1 MFLIKNFMN
10 LTDAGTSFE
19 SGVRRSKRMKTRPLE
34 YWKGE
39 RLLYGRVDEGE
50 YCLVNSCVV
59 ALLGFRS
66 SVWIHLLTLVIR

>member
-1 MFLIKNFMN
+1 MN

-59 ALLGFRS
+59 TLLGFC
-66 SVWIHLLTLVIR
+66 WIHLLDLGDRVIIHLDPQI

>member
-39 RLLYGRVDEGE
+39 RLLYGRVNEGE
-50 YCLVNSCVV
+50 HFLVNS
-59 ALLGFRS
+59 LLS
-66 SVWIHLLTLVIR
+66 LLCRVLFSFFSLDSFGRLG